1 METYQFIILIVLSV
15 VSLALSLILLIYN
28 LIKHPRGEGG
38 SNERLVSAI
47 SEVEKRLCIKL
58 DASSG
63 ESARDIEQLRGAL
76 GESISSRIDSLTKL
90 MERSSDALND
100 GLTYKQSTMEK
111 QLSDKQDSLNRSV
124 SEKLDGINLQLVNEN
139 SKSEQRFKSF
149 EASMIEQLRTL
160 DASLKSMRDT
170 NEAQLDSIRG
180 VVNEKLQQT
189 LNERLGDSFKRVEE
203 RLAEVYKGL
212 GEMQTLAS
220 GVGDLKKVLSNV
232 KTRGTLGEIQLQAIL
247 EEVLAPEQFELNFD
261 AGKGSNER
269 VEFAIKL
276 PNDGSAPV
284 YLPIDSKF
292 PADMYIRLC
301 DAYDS
306 GDALSIDASKKMLKD
321 SIMKFGKDIH
331 DKYINPP
338 RTTNFAVMFLPTEGL
353 YAEAVR
359 MGLIELLQ
367 SKYKINLAGP
377 STMAALLNSLQMGF
391 RTLAIQKRSSEVWDI
406 LAKIKKEFR
415 TFDDVLTNTK
425 KALDKANSDL
435 EKLVGVRTK
444 QILRALNKVEE
455 LPTTDERTDEF
466 LGIEPVGTFALRAGE
481 EDEIL

>member
-1 METYQFIILIVLSV
+1 MEKYQFIILLAFALVSFIISV
-15 VSLALSLILLIYN
+15 VLLV
-28 LIKHPRGEGG
+28 LLLLRRMRGDGASPEK
-38 SNERLVSAI
+38 LVSAI
-47 SEVEKRLCIKL
+47 GEVEKRLSIKL
-58 DASSG
+58 DASTV

-76 GESISSRIDSLTKL
+76 GDSISTRMDALSKL
-90 MERSSDALND
+90 MEQSSDALND
-100 GLTYKQSTMEK
+100 GLTYKQSSLEK
-111 QLSDKQDSLNRSV
+111 QITDKQENLNRSV
-124 SEKLDGINLQLVNEN
+124 GEKLDGINNQLIAEN
-139 SKSEQRFKSF
+139 TKAEQRFKSF
-149 EASMIEQLRTL
+149 EGSMLEQLRTI
-160 DASLKSMRDT
+160 DASLKAMRET
-170 NEAQLDSIRG
+170 NETQLDSIRG

-189 LNERLGDSFKRVEE
+189 LNERLGESFKRVEE
-203 RLAEVYKGL
+203 RLTEVYKGL

-232 KTRGTLGEIQLQAIL
+232 KTRGTLGEIQLKAIL
-247 EEVLAPEQFELNFD
+247 EEVLAPEQYELNFD
-261 AGKGSNER
+261 AGRGGNER

-276 PNDGSAPV
+276 PNDGSSAV

-306 GDALSIDASKKMLKD
+306 GDAGSIEASKKLLRD

-359 MGLIELLQ
+359 MGLIEQLQ
-367 SKYKINLAGP
+367 SKHRINLAGP

-406 LAKIKKEFR
+406 LARIKKEFK
-415 TFDDVLTNTK
+415 TFDDVLANTK
-425 KALDKANSDL
+425 KALDKANTDL
-435 EKLVGVRTK
+435 DKLVGVRTK

-455 LPTTDERTDEF
+455 LPTGAERAKDM
-466 LGIEPVGTFALRAGE
+466 LGIDSTGMLTIDSVYDGDQE
-481 EDEIL
+481 